1 MNNNTFDPFEYL
13 RAIDANQTTPP
24 PPPPP
29 PPPLGPEAIK
39 FWIFRRDGNIMGK
52 IIGFGSFEH
61 PQFGEQHTITV
72 QLADTNELISAF
84 LNGYLQEGMRRKD
97 AQVGDLI
104 LIQFLGK
111 QPGER
116 FNRYRLEIDKNLDLF

>member
-1 MNNNTFDPFEYL
+1 MNQNNFDKFARL
-13 RAIDANQTTPP
+13 RTIASGQTTATVQDVDRNSPVRNWNY
-24 PPPPP
+24 
-29 PPPLGPEAIK
+29 EK
-39 FWIFRRDGNIMGK
+39 DGNVMGT
-52 IIGFGSFEH
+52 ITGFSSFEH
-61 PQFGEQHTITV
+61 SQFGEQHTVIV
-72 QLADTNELISAF
+72 RLADNNELISAF

-116 FNRYRLEIDKNLDLF
+116 FNRFYLEIEKTNPNSF